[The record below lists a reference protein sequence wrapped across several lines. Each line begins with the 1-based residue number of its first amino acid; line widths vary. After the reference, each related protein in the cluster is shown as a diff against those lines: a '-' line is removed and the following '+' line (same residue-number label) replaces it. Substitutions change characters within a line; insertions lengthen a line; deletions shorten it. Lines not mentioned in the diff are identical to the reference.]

1 MLKKKI
7 RYKFHKA
14 NAKEEENEQEK
25 MAEISDQR
33 TPSYYQTKDKH
44 NSFLSE
50 VNSRMIRPRQLPP
63 INQ

>member
-33 TPSYYQTKDKH
+33 TPSYYQTKDRH
-44 NSFLSE
+44 NSFPSE

>member
-14 NAKEEENEQEK
+14 NAKEEENEQEE

-33 TPSYYQTKDKH
+33 TPSYYQTKDGHK
-44 NSFLSE
+44 SFLSE